1 MWLPNSR
8 GNRYSRNHTTL
19 SPESSAFWQFSFN
32 EMGRFDIPNTIDY
45 ILAQTQQTSLFH
57 IGHSQGKLFY
67 KYSRLCKF
75 EIFIL
80 NQKKGQKEL

>member
-1 MWLPNSR
+1 
-8 GNRYSRNHTTL
+8 
-19 SPESSAFWQFSFN
+19 
-32 EMGRFDIPNTIDY
+32 MGRFDIPNTIDY